1 MFLAELKKKA
11 KQIVYAYFAPN
22 FQTTV
27 QLDNVYVAWSN
38 TCNSNNCLLQG
49 PPRPGG
55 YGPGP
60 QMGPGGPR
68 MMSHGGMPP
77 HPYAGNHR
85 NEKLHCRF

>member
-1 MFLAELKKKA
+1 MMQQPHGQHRFP
-11 KQIVYAYFAPN
+11 QPGPQVRPYQQPGYPG
-22 FQTTV
+22 
-27 QLDNVYVAWSN
+27 
-38 TCNSNNCLLQG
+38 G

-85 NEKLHCRF
+85 NDKLHCRF

>member
-1 MFLAELKKKA
+1 MIDMKNLVE
-11 KQIVYAYFAPN
+11 KQSFTRLGNPN
-22 FQTTV
+22 
-27 QLDNVYVAWSN
+27 A
-38 TCNSNNCLLQG
+38 CNSNNCLLKG

-85 NEKLHCRF
+85 NDKLRCRF